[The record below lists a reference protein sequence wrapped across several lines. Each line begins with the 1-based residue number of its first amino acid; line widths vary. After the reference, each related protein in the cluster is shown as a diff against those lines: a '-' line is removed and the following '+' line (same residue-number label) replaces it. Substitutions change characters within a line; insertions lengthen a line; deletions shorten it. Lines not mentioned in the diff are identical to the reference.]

1 MWRIGSEGRIAWSM
15 PQVIAQK
22 AAETDAMIVPW
33 YPGIPFGP
41 EVYLIK
47 KKKNI
52 SISSVSISKDWLE
65 LQRPDFFEDMM
76 MYIYIFIYLSKNC
89 LICQR

>member
-1 MWRIGSEGRIAWSM
+1 M

-41 EVYLIK
+41 EVYLM

-76 MYIYIFIYLSKNC
+76 MYNIYIYLFI
-89 LICQR
+89 